1 MASDSSSDSHQLLES
16 TSSGV
21 GISMM
26 ENGMS
31 DNENGLYGASETQPL
46 LQQRYEQKHEGE
58 YDDDSADP
66 IIMYNYI

>member
-1 MASDSSSDSHQLLES
+1 MASDGHLLDS
-16 TSSGV
+16 TSSSV

-26 ENGMS
+26 ENGLS

-58 YDDDSADP
+58 YDYSAGTP
-66 IIMYNYI
+66 LCLSLFSS